1 MQNDKSHRV
10 VIALTLTVFVL
21 GCGMFLVSGVTN
33 IHHLLDNTIAAYLVV
48 WALYGMFSGVSP
60 SEVGTRFLLTTSAL
74 VISWVLAEGAVL
86 VGVVDY
92 RSALGGYE
100 QDNPLS
106 IAGRQFD
113 KELLW
118 RHDPFYHYEAAY
130 QGNIGQAICIP
141 PDPARIIDV
150 SYDKNGFRNSHEIRE
165 ADLVVIGD
173 SYIEGY
179 LTSEANLLT
188 SILADLQGNPVANL
202 GHAGY
207 GPQQELAVLKRFGLP
222 LKPKTIIWAFF
233 EGNDFIDMEGYDNR
247 ALFNGNAFWQDFWFR
262 SLTRNVTAL
271 LFRPAHTCVPD
282 DPIKEFRAEFTDAHN
297 NTHTVFF
304 ALHIP
309 TQAGH

>member
-21 GCGMFLVSGVTN
+21 GCGKFLVSGVTN

-130 QGNIGQAICIP
+130 QGNIGQALCIP
-141 PDPARIIDV
+141 PNPARKV
-150 SYDKNGFRNSHEIRE
+150 AVQYDKNGFRNSHEIRE
-165 ADLVVIGD
+165 PDLVVIGD

-188 SILADLQGNPVANL
+188 SILADLQGKPVANL

-207 GPQQELAVLKRFGLP
+207 GPQQELVVLKRFGLP

-233 EGNDFIDMEGYDNR
+233 EGNDFIDTEGYDNR
-247 ALFNGNAFWQDFWFR
+247 ALFNGNAFW
-262 SLTRNVTAL
+262 
-271 LFRPAHTCVPD
+271 
-282 DPIKEFRAEFTDAHN
+282 
-297 NTHTVFF
+297 
-304 ALHIP
+304 
-309 TQAGH
+309 

>member
-21 GCGMFLVSGVTN
+21 GCGKFLVSGVTN

-113 KELLW
+113 KEL
-118 RHDPFYHYEAAY
+118 
-130 QGNIGQAICIP
+130 NIVIVLKSSG
-141 PDPARIIDV
+141 
-150 SYDKNGFRNSHEIRE
+150 KLF
-165 ADLVVIGD
+165 LVV
-173 SYIEGY
+173 
-179 LTSEANLLT
+179 
-188 SILADLQGNPVANL
+188 
-202 GHAGY
+202 
-207 GPQQELAVLKRFGLP
+207 
-222 LKPKTIIWAFF
+222 TIINNILINRFF
-233 EGNDFIDMEGYDNR
+233 
-247 ALFNGNAFWQDFWFR
+247 
-262 SLTRNVTAL
+262 
-271 LFRPAHTCVPD
+271 
-282 DPIKEFRAEFTDAHN
+282 
-297 NTHTVFF
+297 
-304 ALHIP
+304 
-309 TQAGH
+309 